1 MTVTQRTGS
10 DYSSLPSQ
18 FRQSKKHQMAEKREK
33 PGVPSHGEKRLAHKG
48 GQELRS

>member
-1 MTVTQRTGS
+1 
-10 DYSSLPSQ
+10 
-18 FRQSKKHQMAEKREK
+18 MAEKREK